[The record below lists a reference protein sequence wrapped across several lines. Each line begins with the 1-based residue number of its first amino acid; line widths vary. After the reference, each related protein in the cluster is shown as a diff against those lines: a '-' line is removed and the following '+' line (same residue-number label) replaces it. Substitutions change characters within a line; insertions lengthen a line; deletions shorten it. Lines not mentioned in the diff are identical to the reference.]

1 MDSNGG
7 LNGNELTPV
16 ATQAMQSVA
25 NDTGR
30 AMAPM
35 IGLVITPIGVAVR
48 FMTGKFLQVINQS
61 RLLKA

>member
-1 MDSNGG
+1 MLQGYDLDSNGG

-35 IGLVITPIGVAVR
+35 IGLVITPIGVAVC
-48 FMTGKFLQVINQS
+48 L
-61 RLLKA
+61 